1 MTDVARYTL
10 ESLRTRITR
19 IFPAQ
24 IRACL
29 EQLTDEQIWWRP
41 NEASNSIGNIVLH
54 ITGSLNH
61 FLNRAVGGFAYER
74 DRDAEFSERRPIPR
88 AELLALFEDM
98 VAKAEQTFES
108 LTLDRLGEPSPNPK
122 MYDVVI
128 EDLLTVG
135 MHLSNHDGQI
145 LWITKMLTNGGID
158 DLWIKTHKEL
168 GGWKKA

>member
-1 MTDVARYTL
+1 MTDVARYAL
-10 ESLRTRITR
+10 DSLRVRITQ

-54 ITGSLNH
+54 VTGSLNH
-61 FLNRAVGGFAYER
+61 FLNRAVGGFPYER

-88 AELLALFEDM
+88 AELLAQFEEM
-98 VAKAEQTFES
+98 VAKAEQTFAN
-108 LTLDRLGEPSPNPK
+108 LTVDRLNDPSPNPK
-122 MYDVVI
+122 MYDVII

-135 MHLSNHDGQI
+135 MHLSNHAGQL
-145 LWITKMLTNGGID
+145 LWITKMLAGGGID
-158 DLWIKTHKEL
+158 DLWVKTHKEL